1 MMSWSEEDQDSIDNS
16 YESSTVGMGT
26 NTNQSY
32 GGGNE
37 TNYVNAQGIPVTD
50 RSTNFVDF
58 SNDMFGGGMANTW
71 DRFTGNTATN
81 FLNNLN
87 FDDARTFDAFFSG
100 SPLDAMGGPI
110 SGDNS
115 IYDPINRRGYNII
128 DHNKGMD
135 FFANAFN
142 TIANPMPGAVYGF
155 DTARV
160 RDPVTGEEL
169 NFESNQG
176 WLDNSRLVSDTQLA
190 QERLDQQQRQQGQG
204 DNTDSIDNTGG
215 MLATRDENGDIPWR
229 VLANAGLLS
238 V

>member
-1 MMSWSEEDQDSIDNS
+1 
-16 YESSTVGMGT
+16 
-26 NTNQSY
+26 
-32 GGGNE
+32 
-37 TNYVNAQGIPVTD
+37 
-50 RSTNFVDF
+50 
-58 SNDMFGGGMANTW
+58 
-71 DRFTGNTATN
+71 
-81 FLNNLN
+81 
-87 FDDARTFDAFFSG
+87 
-100 SPLDAMGGPI
+100 
-110 SGDNS
+110 
-115 IYDPINRRGYNII
+115 
-128 DHNKGMD
+128 
-135 FFANAFN
+135 
-142 TIANPMPGAVYGF
+142 VYGF

-215 MLATRDENGDIPWR
+215 MLATRDENGDIPWW